1 MLRKGLLDYIRSLSV
16 RFGRLRAEIL
26 SSDSGLSKR
35 EKNTFNASRGSFLSS
50 GILSAWDRMKI
61 LTFSRVLVRLE
72 TEKEKKMSRVERFS

>member
-35 EKNTFNASRGSFLSS
+35 EKKMFNASRGSFLSS
-50 GILSAWDRMKI
+50 GILSAWDQMKI

-72 TEKEKKMSRVERFS
+72 TGKEKKMSRVERFS